1 MNYTLN
7 KNYNKYNS
15 LFDKNEKPF
24 LYLLVKYNF
33 NKKKRKKISWNTKM
47 KNLNNN
53 SRDTGH

>member
-7 KNYNKYNS
+7 KNYKYNS
-15 LFDKNEKPF
+15 LFDKNEKQF

-33 NKKKRKKISWNTKM
+33 NKKKRKKIYWNTKM